1 MDAPIKRVYTKPV
14 GYFFKPWFSF
24 LFGGHLQISR
34 SCNNANNEGRGG
46 FWSIP
51 GIESANS
58 SFLQL
63 CTTIMPTFSFCGLKK
78 QVRSVLLEK
87 LYLYIEEEFDLELVK
102 YTYLSMEIYFW
113 LNERRVSG
121 KKETLFK
128 KRDKTRKE
136 KDCKID
142 RLTIVEKRESRDSL
156 ILKNVNDIL
165 IKVLC
170 SKKTHL
176 LDWN

>member
-1 MDAPIKRVYTKPV
+1 
-14 GYFFKPWFSF
+14 
-24 LFGGHLQISR
+24 
-34 SCNNANNEGRGG
+34 
-46 FWSIP
+46 
-51 GIESANS
+51 
-58 SFLQL
+58 
-63 CTTIMPTFSFCGLKK
+63 MPTFSFCGLKK

-128 KRDKTRKE
+128 KRDKTRRE

-142 RLTIVEKRESRDSL
+142 RIV
-156 ILKNVNDIL
+156 
-165 IKVLC
+165 
-170 SKKTHL
+170 
-176 LDWN
+176 